1 MKKFLLFIVLSAVM
15 ITGCSDDRPDRVY
28 SFYDVGCSHT
38 FSNLI
43 LGKNNSVSGTY
54 ENAILTQ
61 LNCNSD
67 VHVRIDFYDSSI
79 PGHYRYFLVNGYD
92 TTYSETL
99 YTNFLTG
106 ISSGNFTFSTDSTID
121 TYGSYY
127 GIYRVTVQNLETNEY
142 ASQDFS
148 ITAYENGPYSKT
160 EPAISNFDARFA
172 PVIEANADD
181 NKSVEVNN
189 DNNSL
194 NNADNIT
201 K

>member
-15 ITGCSDDRPDRVY
+15 ITGCSDDRSDRVS
-28 SFYDVGCSHT
+28 SFYEVGCSHS
-38 FSNLI
+38 FGNFE
-43 LGKNNSVSGTY
+43 LGKNLSVSGIY
-54 ENAILTQ
+54 PNEMVAE

-67 VHVRIDFYDSSI
+67 VYVRIDFYDSSV
-79 PGHYRYFLVNGYD
+79 PGHYRYFWVNNTS
-92 TTYSETL
+92 TTYEEYL
-99 YTNFLTG
+99 YRYFGTSTG
-106 ISSGNFTFSTDSTID
+106 TFTFTTSDIIYND
-121 TYGSYY
+121 GAYY
-127 GIYRVTVQNLETNEY
+127 AIYRVYVRNLETGKY
-142 ASQDFS
+142 TSQDFS
-148 ITAYENGPYSKT
+148 IAAYDNGPYIK

-172 PVIEANADD
+172 PVIEDADD